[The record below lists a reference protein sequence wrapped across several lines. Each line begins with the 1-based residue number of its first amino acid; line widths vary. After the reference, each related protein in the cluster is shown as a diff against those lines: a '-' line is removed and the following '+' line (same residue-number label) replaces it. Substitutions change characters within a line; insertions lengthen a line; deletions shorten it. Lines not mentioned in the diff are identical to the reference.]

1 MEKQEGFSEA
11 PKVPLGN
18 WCGPYCATAQPKRGS
33 ARLDRALKAPS
44 FLFLNGLGCARL
56 RLAGLGLARLR
67 AAQTILARLSS
78 AWLYFDGL
86 AQVADVWLEKPHF
99 WSSKKAAFFIPQYLR
114 VAAFTEI
121 TTLSLDQ
128 NCVFGQ

>member
-1 MEKQEGFSEA
+1 MEKQEGLSEA

-18 WCGPYCATAQPKRGS
+18 WCGPYCVTAQPKRGS
-33 ARLDRALKAPS
+33 ARLDCALKAPS

-86 AQVADVWLEKPHF
+86 AQMSDVSLEMLQLC
-99 WSSKKAAFFIPQYLR
+99 W
-114 VAAFTEI
+114 
-121 TTLSLDQ
+121 
-128 NCVFGQ
+128 